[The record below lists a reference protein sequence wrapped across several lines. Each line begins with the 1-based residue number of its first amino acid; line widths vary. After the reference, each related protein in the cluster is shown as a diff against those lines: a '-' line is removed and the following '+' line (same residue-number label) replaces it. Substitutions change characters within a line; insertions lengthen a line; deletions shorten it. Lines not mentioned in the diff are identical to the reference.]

1 MAAFGLALLQLEADD
16 EAMEEALEE
25 EELQEEEE
33 QLNMLMHFTMAAGA
47 AAAAADAPASRA
59 SKRRVVQRGANVHQ
73 PSHCHAVSCRDAI
86 VRCRLPSSA
95 GLPRMLAEA
104 CAQRAASGR
113 MHVSAEVAVQPGIL
127 AKCQSISLCT
137 SAGSKSWPRPVHRSQ
152 PRPADPQTLR
162 MVPKGCWTVL
172 SPHVGDFL
180 ERMYMLDG

>member
-33 QLNMLMHFTMAAGA
+33 QLNMLMHFTMAPSIARS
-47 AAAAADAPASRA
+47 PA
-59 SKRRVVQRGANVHQ
+59 
-73 PSHCHAVSCRDAI
+73 
-86 VRCRLPSSA
+86 
-95 GLPRMLAEA
+95 
-104 CAQRAASGR
+104 
-113 MHVSAEVAVQPGIL
+113 
-127 AKCQSISLCT
+127 
-137 SAGSKSWPRPVHRSQ
+137 
-152 PRPADPQTLR
+152 PQTLR